1 VNKYSTASNSGSAT
15 AIHTGT
21 TIQCPNPRNATTLVG
36 ASGSGPSAGASSSV
50 PNNGHADGNT
60 GVAIGSYGA
69 HDNPHIRRSGPVN
82 RSSPSKTED
91 VASISQIRN
100 LSDVLGISHAWKSTH
115 DYVLRTLNRQAR
127 ESGLNTVPE
136 RHAPL
141 SPVHVTNLGKERDS
155 PNLVF
160 PVGSPKVY
168 GPEVKTERSGPSSGS
183 GKLPEVPKLPTF
195 KIDRTDNVDEFK
207 DGAPVCVPASHEGSV
222 HSHIGPRSATG
233 GESIK

>member
-1 VNKYSTASNSGSAT
+1 MNKYSTASNSGSAT

-60 GVAIGSYGA
+60 DVAVGSYGA

-82 RSSPSKTED
+82 RSSPSKAED

-100 LSDVLGISHAWKSTH
+100 LPDVLGISHAWKSTH
-115 DYVLRTLNRQAR
+115 DYVLHTLNRQAR

-160 PVGSPKVY
+160 PVGSPKAY
-168 GPEVKTERSGPSSGS
+168 GPEAKLNAADLVPVQGSFQRSP
-183 GKLPEVPKLPTF
+183 
-195 KIDRTDNVDEFK
+195 NYQ
-207 DGAPVCVPASHEGSV
+207 
-222 HSHIGPRSATG
+222 HSRLIELITLMISKMVLLFLFLHLMKVQYTVISDPDPRLVVNP
-233 GESIK
+233 